1 VNPLH
6 LFPTAGFDHSTT
18 TPVLL
23 GVLVSWLFCET
34 FGWVFAGLVVPGYL
48 AAVLVID
55 PRAGMVDIGEAI
67 LTYAV
72 ARGIG
77 EHLPRTGLTSRVF
90 GRERFLLIV
99 LCSIVVRLAVEGAIL
114 PRFAPHAAGAFFSI
128 GLVVVPLAANACW
141 KTGLGRGLVQNGVP
155 TLIVFLL
162 LKFVLVPYTNLS
174 LYGFELATEDVAA
187 SFLGS
192 PKAYILLITGAILAA
207 SANVLDGWDFNGI
220 LVPALLSLV
229 VFEPVKF
236 GATFAEALIIFAVA
250 TVAIKYTRLGR
261 ANVEGPRRIVLFF
274 CIDYAMRFVF
284 AATVGR
290 TLPGGDVVGLMG
302 FGYLL
307 PTLLAVK
314 IAQRQS
320 APLVL
325 LPTAQVSVGAFI
337 LGTLI
342 GFSASAID
350 ASSSIARSKVT
361 RALPKAPNDPEAAA
375 LWAGALARNALHEG
389 KGPQPLPGADLAA
402 LVDRT
407 VGMEDPTSADT
418 KGLVAQKLDRGVLM
432 LRESFQTLDDRWG
445 DPTVLATV
453 AGRQSAHR
461 LVVLVPS
468 PATAPESAALA
479 GRLVAEGKVD
489 AAVLAGVELDG
500 PATSPFAPVAKE
512 AARAL
517 ARRDPAAAGGTGN
530 VDPGVVVALHG
541 APRTGSTKGEIV
553 VSPSFAASPRA
564 EALLA
569 AIEAQTG
576 ALPRRTADPGDGAD
590 IAIVLPEGAISELFP
605 QAEEKVASIAS
616 PAALAETLDAAHP
629 YAGQASAED
638 LLVLRRLVLEPL
650 LTGAQHRSIPAM
662 KMSARKLGYSL
673 IGPTPSPLGGNAF
686 VLVAAGDTR
695 PLALVVKENP
705 SNGTVVE
712 VPHAIGDGM
721 RDVALRLSA
730 VMRADAVLLGLEHG
744 GAARGGAAMRLMHV
758 IATTHAGAGP
768 QSLKVVVLRPAPEM
782 ETNLGVVGVGA
793 WGGAGRTA
801 LGDDVKKAFA
811 ALGLK
816 TTDRPLD
823 LSVREMGARAVFGD
837 VPVVAAVVDATA
849 VREASLGEARGTAR
863 VLAASG
869 IASLDG
875 NLGAAANELAASVGA
890 NVPEPT
896 TSVIDLGRQVAVEQS
911 VVARRSLASAVASS
925 AARAAIVHADLGDY
939 LLVVEKNKGAWLA
952 SATPIDPSS
961 KKPSSKK
968 PSNEKVQAA
977 GEPKKMASLKD
988 CTTELV
994 SSGLCRAESL

>member
-1 VNPLH
+1 MNPLH

-67 LTYAV
+67 LTYAF

-155 TLIVFLL
+155 TIIVFLL

-229 VFEPVKF
+229 VFEPLKF
-236 GATFAEALIIFAVA
+236 GATFAEALIIVAVA
-250 TVAIKYTRLGR
+250 SLAIKHTRLGR
-261 ANVEGPRRIVLFF
+261 ANIEGPRRIVLFF
-274 CIDYAMRFVF
+274 CFDYAMRFVF

-375 LWAGALARNALHEG
+375 LWAGALARTALHEG

-407 VGMEDPTSADT
+407 VGMDDPTSADT

-453 AGRQSAHR
+453 AGRQSAR
-461 LVVLVPS
+461 RVVLLVPS
-468 PATAPESAALA
+468 PATAPETSALA

-517 ARRDPAAAGGTGN
+517 AKRDPAASGGAGN
-530 VDPGVVVALHG
+530 VEPGVVVALRG
-541 APRTGSTKGEIV
+541 APRNGASAGKGEIV
-553 VSPSFAASPRA
+553 VSPSFAGAPRA

-590 IAIVLPEGAISELFP
+590 VAIVLPESAISELFP
-605 QAEEKVASIAS
+605 HAEEKVASIAS

-638 LLVLRRLVLEPL
+638 MLVLRRLVLEPL
-650 LTGAQHRSIPAM
+650 LTGAQHRSVPAM

-673 IGPTPSPLGGNAF
+673 IGPTASPLGGNAF
-686 VLVAAGDTR
+686 VLVAAGETR
-695 PLALVVKENP
+695 PLALVVKETP
-705 SNGTVVE
+705 TNGTVVE

-730 VMRADAVLLGLEHG
+730 AMQADAILLGLEHG
-744 GAARGGAAMRLMHV
+744 GAARGGAAMRLMHAV
-758 IATTHAGAGP
+758 TTTHVGGAG
-768 QSLKVVVLRPAPEM
+768 SKELKVVVLRPAPEM
-782 ETNLGVVGVGA
+782 ENSMGVVGVGA
-793 WGGAGRTA
+793 WGGAGRTG
-801 LGDDVKKAFA
+801 LSEEVKKAFA
-811 ALGLK
+811 TIGLQ
-816 TTDRPLD
+816 TSDRPLD

-837 VPVVAAVVDATA
+837 VPVVSAVVDSTA
-849 VREASLGEARGTAR
+849 VRESSLGEARGTAR
-863 VLAASG
+863 VLAEGG

-875 NLGAAANELAASVGA
+875 NLGAAANKLAATVPA
-890 NVPEPT
+890 NAPEPT
-896 TSVIDLGRQVAVEQS
+896 TSVIDLGRQVAIEQS
-911 VVARRSLASAVASS
+911 VVARRNLASAVASS
-925 AARAAIVHADLGDY
+925 ATRAAIVHADLGDY
-939 LLVVEKNKGAWLA
+939 LLVVEKNKGAWIA
-952 SATPIDPSS
+952 SATPIDPS
-961 KKPSSKK
+961 KK
-968 PSNEKVQAA
+968 KVAVN
-977 GEPKKMASLKD
+977 GEPKKVASLKD